1 MIVAYNW
8 AVSFGNQFI
17 LWRNFTW
24 ESLIKALLCFNQI
37 EQLPAILKIAASIIW
52 EPPYKM
58 AKTTKEVKDI
68 KRIAVFTSGGDAPGM
83 NAAVRAIVRNAFNN
97 DLHIYGIMRGYEGMI
112 DGNIKRLETT
122 DVSNIIHRGGTILKT
137 ARSMRFMTLEG
148 RRQAYENLMDNDIDA
163 LIAIGGNGTFTGAV
177 KFMEEFPDMPIVGI
191 PGTIDNDLFG
201 TDFSIGFDTAVN
213 TAVQAVDKIRDTAD
227 SHNRLFFVEVM
238 GRNSGFIALH
248 TAIAGGAGGILIPE
262 EETSIEDLVKL
273 LKRSAKRAK
282 LFSIVIV
289 AEGNHM
295 GTVYDIAQKVEE
307 KIHMYDDI
315 KVTVIGH
322 LQRGGSPSTLDRVL
336 ASVLGFASV
345 EALMAGRTG
354 VMVGI
359 RNNEVHFTP
368 FEEAISKSKPL
379 NMNMLRMAHILAQ

>member
-1 MIVAYNW
+1 
-8 AVSFGNQFI
+8 
-17 LWRNFTW
+17 
-24 ESLIKALLCFNQI
+24 
-37 EQLPAILKIAASIIW
+37 
-52 EPPYKM
+52 M
-58 AKTTKEVKDI
+58 AKEIKDI

-137 ARSMRFMTLEG
+137 ARSQRFMTPEG
-148 RRQAYENLMDNDIDA
+148 RRQAYENLVDNDIDA
-163 LIAIGGNGTFTGAV
+163 LIAIGGNGTFTGAM
-177 KFMEEFPDMPIVGI
+177 KFMEEYPDIPIVGI

-201 TDFSIGFDTAVN
+201 TDFTIGFDTAVN

-238 GRNSGFIALH
+238 GRHSGFIALH
-248 TAIAGGAGGILIPE
+248 TAIAGGAGGVLIPE
-262 EETSIEDLVKL
+262 EDTSIDDLVKL

-295 GTVYDIAQKVEE
+295 GTVYDIAKKVED
-307 KIHMYDDI
+307 KIDIYDDI

-336 ASVLGFASV
+336 ASVVGFASV
-345 EALMAGRTG
+345 EALLAGQTG
-354 VMVGI
+354 VMLGI
-359 RNNEVHFTP
+359 RNNNVHYTP
-368 FEEAISKSKPL
+368 FAEAIEKHKPF
-379 NMNMLRMAHILAQ
+379 NKDMLRMAHILAQ